1 MYDIFPYVFK
11 GKTCPCMNIC
21 MYHCICDSVVELC
34 TYIVHATLSLVSK
47 VVPDMQPRL
56 MCKLADDMVPLVMGV
71 VMPIQLT
78 LALLQCLAG
87 RSDPH

>member
-1 MYDIFPYVFK
+1 
-11 GKTCPCMNIC
+11 
-21 MYHCICDSVVELC
+21 
-34 TYIVHATLSLVSK
+34 
-47 VVPDMQPRL
+47 VPDMQPRL